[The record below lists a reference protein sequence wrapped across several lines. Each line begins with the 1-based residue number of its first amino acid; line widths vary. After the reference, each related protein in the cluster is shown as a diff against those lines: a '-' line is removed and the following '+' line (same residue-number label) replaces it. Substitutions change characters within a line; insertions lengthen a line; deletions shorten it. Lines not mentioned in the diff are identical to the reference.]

1 MKSLT
6 VVDCCLD
13 MQMCIIILKIVFES
27 KQALKTRAR
36 VVLMSDSEYEDNDV
50 SIRYEVDS
58 EEEEWDNDLQARRH
72 SFERKM
78 RLATPGS
85 EI

>member
-1 MKSLT
+1 M
-6 VVDCCLD
+6 
-13 MQMCIIILKIVFES
+13 
-27 KQALKTRAR
+27 
-36 VVLMSDSEYEDNDV
+36 LMSDSEYEDNDV
-50 SIRYEVDS
+50 TIRYEIDS